1 MESAK
6 RLGKRKNPKL
16 CIIIDLTFNYRT
28 IVNKTLLC
36 ILLFISTSIQ
46 SIYAQV
52 GGEHVY
58 EFLNLSS
65 SARVTGLGGLIIA
78 VQDDSDVALG
88 YNNPAA
94 LNPSVHNALAFNYNF
109 YLADINTGFFSY
121 GYYLKKWDISLSA
134 SAKFI
139 NYGEFDR
146 TNIFGQIEGTFKANE
161 TALILGASKRLYE
174 RLTIGVN
181 GMIISSRLAEYSSF
195 GINSDVGLL
204 YADTSS
210 QFNVALVAKNLG
222 RQLTTFDDESEFL
235 PFDLQIGISKRLK
248 HLPFRWSIIY
258 HDLQRWNITFD
269 DPNAEENSIL
279 ILNDQ
284 GGDNMTQVFFDNL
297 ARHFVVNG
305 EFLFGKREN
314 FRVRLGYNHLRK
326 RELSVTG
333 IRSTAGFA
341 FGLGLKFKRF
351 GLEYGHGFYHVA
363 GGSNHLSIST
373 NLDSF
378 KGGL

>member
-1 MESAK
+1 MIMKKQLLS
-6 RLGKRKNPKL
+6 
-16 CIIIDLTFNYRT
+16 TFFF
-28 IVNKTLLC
+28 VFA
-36 ILLFISTSIQ
+36 ILSQNF
-46 SIYAQV
+46 AQV

-65 SARVTGLGGLIIA
+65 SARITGLGGIA
-78 VQDDSDVALG
+78 IAIQDDSDVTLG

-94 LNPSVHNALAFNYNF
+94 LNPSQHNALAFNYNF

-146 TNIFGQIEGTFKANE
+146 TNIFGEIEGTFQANE
-161 TALILGASKRLYE
+161 TAIVIGASKRLYE
-174 RLTIGVN
+174 KLTIGVN
-181 GMIISSRLAEYSSF
+181 GMIISSQLAEYSSF
-195 GINSDVGLL
+195 GVNSDIGLL

-210 QFNVALVAKNLG
+210 QFNIALVAKNLG
-222 RQLTTFDDESEFL
+222 RQLTTFDNESEFL
-235 PFDLQIGISKRLK
+235 PFDLQLGISKRLK

-258 HDLQRWNITFD
+258 RDLQRWNILFD
-269 DPNAEENSIL
+269 DPNSEESSLL
-279 ILNDQ
+279 ILNDE
-284 GGDNMTQVFFDNL
+284 GGNDSSDFFFDNL

-314 FRVRLGYNHLRK
+314 FRIRIGYNHLRK
-326 RELSVTG
+326 KELSVTG
-333 IRSTAGFA
+333 IRSAAGFA

-363 GGSNHLSIST
+363 GGTNHLSIST

-378 KGGL
+378 KGGI

>member
-1 MESAK
+1 MNK
-6 RLGKRKNPKL
+6 RILW
-16 CIIIDLTFNYRT
+16 
-28 IVNKTLLC
+28 TLLM
-36 ILLFISTSIQ
+36 IWTSLLSGI
-46 SIYAQV
+46 AQV

-65 SARVTGLGGLIIA
+65 SARVTGLGGIVIA

-94 LNPSVHNALAFNYNF
+94 LNSSQHNALAFNYNF
-109 YLADINTGFFSY
+109 YLADVNTGFFSY
-121 GYYLKKWDISLSA
+121 GHHLKKWDISLSA

-146 TNIFGQIEGTFKANE
+146 TNVFGQIEGTFKANE
-161 TALILGASKRLYE
+161 TALIIGASKRLYE
-174 RLTIGVN
+174 RLSIGVN

-195 GINSDVGLL
+195 GVNSDIGLL
-204 YADTSS
+204 YADTTTN
-210 QFNVALVAKNLG
+210 FNVALVAKNLG
-222 RQLTTFDDESEFL
+222 RQITVYDDETEFL
-235 PFDLQIGISKRLK
+235 PLDLQIGISKKLK

-258 HDLQRWNITFD
+258 HDLQRWNILFD
-269 DPNAEENSIL
+269 DPNAEENNVL

-284 GGDNMTQVFFDNL
+284 SGRSMTNVFFDNL

-314 FRVRLGYNHLRK
+314 FRVRVGYNHLRK
-326 RELSVTG
+326 QELSVTG

-341 FGLGLKFKRF
+341 FGLGFKFKRF

-363 GGSNHLSIST
+363 GGTNHLSIST

-378 KGGL
+378 KGGI